1 MRISSRSKAVS
12 WSNRSF
18 SAINRTRPNR
28 LSIVQPW
35 VASDRHTFFDAR
47 CACQKLIRLIGIGVP
62 PWLRPELPVSAPDQW
77 KVLGDDQFHRHLP
90 RQNYPPRP
98 IVLES
103 FGLWRVQLDGSDQ
116 FLSFLER
123 VAQLIDQLA
132 IDTRCPLTIK
142 TAVAWHGE

>member
-62 PWLRPELPVSAPDQW
+62 PWLRPELPVSAPDQTTENMTR
-77 KVLGDDQFHRHLP
+77 FHLLKTGVFGRTNSDKACNTLVHSRRNLNEY
-90 RQNYPPRP
+90 RSA
-98 IVLES
+98 S
-103 FGLWRVQLDGSDQ
+103 FMTKRS
-116 FLSFLER
+116 R
-123 VAQLIDQLA
+123 
-132 IDTRCPLTIK
+132 
-142 TAVAWHGE
+142 TA